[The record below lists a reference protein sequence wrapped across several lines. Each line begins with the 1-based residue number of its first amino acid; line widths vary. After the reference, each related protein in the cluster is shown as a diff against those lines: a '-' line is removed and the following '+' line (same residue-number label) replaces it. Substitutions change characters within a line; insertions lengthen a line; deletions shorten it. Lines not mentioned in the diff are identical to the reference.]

1 MDIRS
6 ISLPSRLHP
15 TQFEAQLDK
24 LKSIS
29 LTSNTIISS
38 LATLA
43 ELYNNSINNNLTQ
56 RSIDHALDESVALLD
71 CCSSIREVAQMAK
84 ESARALQSALRR
96 NAAFQNGV
104 ASYAESR
111 KRVKKCVKKSLKALK
126 KFKASDV
133 LRGVTVGVFR
143 SALLFFFFSSSS
155 LSFSVRSRVVRNKC
169 EHRDDQG
176 VVNEVGCVDL
186 ALRNIGGFD
195 KERVMVSLQNLD
207 CCVDGIEEGLER
219 VFRELVRSRV
229 NLLNIVTNH

>member
-15 TQFEAQLDK
+15 TEFEAQLEK
-24 LKSIS
+24 LKSTSS

-38 LATLA
+38 LVTLA
-43 ELYNNSINNNLTQ
+43 ELYNNSIHNLTQ
-56 RSIDHALDESVALLD
+56 RSIDHALEESLELLD
-71 CCSSIREVAQMAK
+71 CCSSIREVTQMAK

-96 NAAFQNGV
+96 NAALQNDV

-111 KRVKKCVKKSLKALK
+111 KRVNKCVKKCLKALK
-126 KFKASDV
+126 KLEASDHV

-143 SALLFFFFSSSS
+143 SALLFFSSSS
-155 LSFSVRSRVVRNKC
+155 SFSVRSRVARVVGNKC
-169 EHRDDQG
+169 EHHDKG

-186 ALRNIGGFD
+186 ALRDGGFG
-195 KERVMVSLQNLD
+195 KERVLMSLQNLD
-207 CCVDGIEEGLER
+207 RCVDGIEEGLER
-219 VFRELVRSRV
+219 VFRELVRCRV

>member
-1 MDIRS
+1 MDTRS

-15 TQFEAQLDK
+15 TQFEAQLEK

-29 LTSNTIISS
+29 PTSNTIISS

-56 RSIDHALDESVALLD
+56 RSIDHALEESVELLD

-96 NAAFQNGV
+96 NAALQNDV

-111 KRVKKCVKKSLKALK
+111 RRVSKCVRRCLKALK
-126 KFKASDV
+126 KSEASDV

-143 SALLFFFFSSSS
+143 SALLFFS
-155 LSFSVRSRVVRNKC
+155 SFSVRSRVARVVRNKC
-169 EHRDDQG
+169 EHQDQG

-186 ALRNIGGFD
+186 ALRDGGFD
-195 KERVMVSLQNLD
+195 KERVLMSLQNLD
-207 CCVDGIEEGLER
+207 RCVDGIEEGLER
-219 VFRELVRSRV
+219 VFRELLRCRV
-229 NLLNIVTNH
+229 NLLNILTNH